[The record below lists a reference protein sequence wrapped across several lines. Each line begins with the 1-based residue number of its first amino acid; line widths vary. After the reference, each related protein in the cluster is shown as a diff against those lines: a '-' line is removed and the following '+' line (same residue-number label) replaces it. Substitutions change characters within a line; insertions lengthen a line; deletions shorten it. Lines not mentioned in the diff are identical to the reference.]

1 MKKETML
8 VVEDEDIMR
17 EALVDYFSGEG
28 HAVDT
33 AQDGDNA
40 LEKFNLKN
48 YDIMIIDLR
57 LPGRDGLSVLEEVR
71 AKNPKAKVIM
81 ITAYPSLET
90 ETKAKQNGAIEYL
103 TKPFELSYLE
113 TLINQS
119 LEVDV
124 VPTPVEEPVEEIVEE
139 EIINPCI
146 WTQAGIIKER
156 MCDRRYECIRCDFHT
171 AMMKNEKY
179 KNDPRIEPYIEKVH
193 MLLGKNLCRYTMS
206 GDISFRTCSRLFN
219 CGSCELD
226 HMIQHEIER
235 KLRVRE
241 ENKKKR
247 RAQKEGADLTLKK
260 RPVRTDH

>member
-28 HAVDT
+28 HSVDT
-33 AQDGDNA
+33 AHDGNKA
-40 LEKFNLKN
+40 VEQFNLKN
-48 YDIMIIDLR
+48 YDVMIIDLR

-71 AKNPKAKVIM
+71 TKNPKAKVIM

-90 ETKAKQNGAIEYL
+90 EMEARQKGAIDYL

-113 TLINQS
+113 TLIHQS

-124 VPTPVEEPVEEIVEE
+124 VPAPIEEPVEEIVTE

-146 WTQAGIIKER
+146 WTQAGIIKDR
-156 MCDRRYECIRCDFHT
+156 MCTRRYECIRGCDFHA

-179 KNDPRIEPYIEKVH
+179 KDDPRIKPYLEKVH
-193 MLLGKNLCRYTMS
+193 TLLGKNQCRYTMS
-206 GDISFRTCSRLFN
+206 GNISFRACSRLFN
-219 CGSCELD
+219 CGGCELD

-235 KLRVRE
+235 QITVRE
-241 ENKKKR
+241 ESKKKKR
-247 RAQKEGADLTLKK
+247 AQKAVELTLKK
-260 RPVRTDH
+260 KSVRTDH

>member
-17 EALVDYFSGEG
+17 EALVDYFAGEG
-28 HAVDT
+28 HTVDT

-40 LEKFNLKN
+40 LEKFNLKD
-48 YDIMIIDLR
+48 YDVMIIDLR

-71 AKNPKAKVIM
+71 AQNPKAKVIM

-90 ETKAKQNGAIEYL
+90 EMEAKQKGAIEYL

-113 TLINQS
+113 TLIEQS
-119 LEVDV
+119 FEVDV
-124 VPTPVEEPVEEIVEE
+124 VPTPVEEPVEEVVPE

-171 AMMKNEKY
+171 AMIKNEKY
-179 KNDPRIEPYIEKVH
+179 KDDPRIKPYIEKVH
-193 MLLGKNLCRYTMS
+193 TLLGKNMCRYTMS
-206 GDISFRTCSRLFN
+206 GNIAFRACSRLFN
-219 CGSCELD
+219 CGGCELD

-235 KLRVRE
+235 QLTARE
-241 ENKKKR
+241 EQKKKR
-247 RAQKEGADLTLKK
+247 RVQKTAELTLKK
-260 RPVRTDH
+260 KTVRTDH

>member
-28 HAVDT
+28 HKVDT

-48 YDIMIIDLR
+48 YDVMIIDLR

-71 AKNPKAKVIM
+71 VKNPKAKVIM

-90 ETKAKQNGAIEYL
+90 ETRAKQNGAIEYL

-113 TLINQS
+113 TLIQQS

-124 VPTPVEEPVEEIVEE
+124 VPAPVEEPVEEVVEE

-146 WTQAGIIKER
+146 WTQAGVIKER

-171 AMMKNEKY
+171 AMMNNEKY
-179 KNDPRIEPYIEKVH
+179 KNDPRIESYLEKVYA
-193 MLLGKNLCRYTMS
+193 LLGKNMCRYTMS

-219 CGSCELD
+219 CGGCELD

-235 KLRVRE
+235 KLKIRE
-241 ENKKKR
+241 ENKKKK
-247 RAQKEGADLTLKK
+247 RAQNAADLMLKK
-260 RPVRTDH
+260 KPIRKDH

>member
-28 HAVDT
+28 HMVDT
-33 AQDGDNA
+33 AQDGDKA

-57 LPGRDGLSVLEEVR
+57 LPGRDGISVLEEVR

-119 LEVDV
+119 LDVEV

-171 AMMKNEKY
+171 AMMNNEKY
-179 KNDPRIEPYIEKVH
+179 KDDSRIQPYIEKMQMV
-193 MLLGKNLCRYTMS
+193 LGKNLCRYTMS
-206 GDISFRTCSRLFN
+206 GDIAFRTCSRLFN

-235 KLRVRE
+235 KFRVKE

-247 RAQKEGADLTLKK
+247 RAQKAADLTLKK
-260 RPVRTDH
+260 KGVRTDH